1 MTGAMSPELASRLMP
16 LARLVDAE
24 SAHRLAVAALARGLI
39 GPARRRADARLAC
52 RVMGLDFANPLG
64 LAAGFDKQAEAI
76 PALFGLG
83 FGFVEV
89 GGVTLRPQPGNPRPR
104 VFRLVEDEAVI
115 NRYGLNSD
123 GWPAVRARIEAVRAA
138 GRLPGPLW
146 LNVGLNKDS
155 TDPDA
160 DYAALLAEAAPLLDV
175 LVVNVSSPNTP
186 GLRDLQAGPRLGALL
201 DTAQAALAAAA
212 SARLLVKIA
221 PDLNEEALGSIVETA
236 IARGIAGLVIGNTT
250 IARPPSLRSRH
261 ASEPGG
267 LSGRPLFAPSTALLA
282 KAARLARGRLVLV
295 GVGGVV
301 SGRDAYA
308 KIRAGASLVQLYTAF
323 AYRGP
328 ALIGRVLDELSA
340 ALAADGFA
348 HVADA
353 VGTDLETRA

>member
-1 MTGAMSPELASRLMP
+1 MSPELASRLMP

-39 GPARRRADARLAC
+39 GPTRRPADPRLAC

-83 FGFVEV
+83 FGFVEA
-89 GGVTLRPQPGNPRPR
+89 GGVTLRPQPGNARPR
-104 VFRLVEDEAVI
+104 VFRLAEDAAVI

-123 GWPAVRARIEAVRAA
+123 GWPTVRARIEAVRAA
-138 GRLPGPLW
+138 GPLPGPLW
-146 LNVGLNKDS
+146 LNIGLNKES
-155 TDPDA
+155 ADPNA
-160 DYAALLAEAAPLLDV
+160 DYAALLADAAPLLDV

-186 GLRDLQAGPRLGALL
+186 GLRDLQASARLGALL
-201 DTAQAALAAAA
+201 DTAQAALAAAT
-212 SARLLVKIA
+212 STARLLVKIA
-221 PDLNEEALGSIVETA
+221 PDLDDDALAAIVETA
-236 IARGIAGLVIGNTT
+236 VARGVDGLIIGNTT

-261 ASEPGG
+261 AAETGG
-267 LSGRPLFAPSTALLA
+267 LSGRPLLAPSTALLA
-282 KAARLARGRLVLV
+282 KAARLAHGRLVFV
-295 GVGGVV
+295 GVGGVA

-308 KIRAGASLVQLYTAF
+308 KIRAGAALVQLYTAF
-323 AYRGP
+323 AYQGP

-340 ALAADGFA
+340 ALAADGFT

-353 VGTDLETRA
+353 IGADLKDHA

>member
-1 MTGAMSPELASRLMP
+1 MSPELASRLMP
-16 LARLVDAE
+16 LARLLDAE
-24 SAHRLAVAALARGLI
+24 TAHRLAVAALARGLI
-39 GPARRRADARLAC
+39 KPTRRTPDPRLAC
-52 RVMGLDFANPLG
+52 RVLGLDFANPLG
-64 LAAGFDKQAEAI
+64 LAAGFDKQAQAI

-104 VFRLVEDEAVI
+104 VFRLAEDAAVI
-115 NRYGLNSD
+115 NRYGFNSE
-123 GWPAVRARIEAVRAA
+123 GWTAVRARIAAARAA

-146 LNVGLNKDS
+146 LNVGVNKES
-155 TDPDA
+155 TDPNA
-160 DYAALLAEAAPLLDV
+160 DYAALLADAAPLVDV

-186 GLRDLQAGPRLGALL
+186 GLRDLQAGARLGALL
-201 DTAQAALAAAA
+201 DTAQAALATAA
-212 SARLLVKIA
+212 SRARLMVKIA
-221 PDLNEEALGSIVETA
+221 PDLDDDALAAIVETA
-236 IARGIAGLVIGNTT
+236 IARSVHGLVIGNTT

-261 ASEPGG
+261 AAETGG

-295 GVGGVV
+295 GVGGVA

-323 AYRGP
+323 AYQGP
-328 ALIGRVLDELSA
+328 ALIGRILDELSA
-340 ALAADGFA
+340 VLAADGFT

-353 VGTDLETRA
+353 VGADLKDDA

>member
-1 MTGAMSPELASRLMP
+1 MSPELASRLMP
-16 LARLVDAE
+16 LARLLDAE

-39 GPARRRADARLAC
+39 GPARRPPDPRLAC
-52 RVMGLDFANPLG
+52 RVMGLDVANPLG

-89 GGVTLRPQPGNPRPR
+89 GGVTLRPQPGNGRPR
-104 VFRLVEDEAVI
+104 VFRLVEDAAVI

-146 LNVGLNKDS
+146 LNVGLNKQS
-155 TDPDA
+155 ADPNA
-160 DYAALLAEAAPLLDV
+160 DYAALLADAARLLDV

-186 GLRDLQAGPRLGALL
+186 GLRDLQAGARLGALL
-201 DTAQAALAAAA
+201 DTAQAALAAAG
-212 SARLLVKIA
+212 STARLLVKIA
-221 PDLNEEALGSIVETA
+221 PDLDDQALAAIVETA
-236 IARGIAGLVIGNTT
+236 IARGVDGLVIGNTT

-261 ASEPGG
+261 AGEAGG

-295 GVGGVV
+295 GVGGIA

-328 ALIGRVLDELSA
+328 ALIGRVLDELAA

-353 VGTDLETRA
+353 VGADLKDHA

>member
-1 MTGAMSPELASRLMP
+1 MSPELASRLMP
-16 LARLVDAE
+16 LARLLDAE

-39 GPARRRADARLAC
+39 GPARRPPDPRLAC
-52 RVMGLDFANPLG
+52 RVMGLDVANPLG

-89 GGVTLRPQPGNPRPR
+89 GGVTLRPQPGNGRPR
-104 VFRLVEDEAVI
+104 VFRLVEDAAVI

-123 GWPAVRARIEAVRAA
+123 GWPAVRARIEAGRAR

-146 LNVGLNKDS
+146 LNVGLNKQS
-155 TDPDA
+155 ADPNA
-160 DYAALLAEAAPLLDV
+160 DYAALLADAARLLDV

-186 GLRDLQAGPRLGALL
+186 GLRDLQAGARLGALL
-201 DTAQAALAAAA
+201 DTAQAALAAAG
-212 SARLLVKIA
+212 STARLLVKIA
-221 PDLNEEALGSIVETA
+221 PDLDDQALAAIVETA
-236 IARGIAGLVIGNTT
+236 IARGVDGLVIGNTT

-261 ASEPGG
+261 AAEAGG

-295 GVGGVV
+295 GVGGIA

-328 ALIGRVLDELSA
+328 ALIGRVLDELAA

-353 VGTDLETRA
+353 VGADLKDHA

>member
-1 MTGAMSPELASRLMP
+1 MSPELASRLMP

-39 GPARRRADARLAC
+39 GPARRPADPRLAC
-52 RVMGLDFANPLG
+52 QVMGLGFANPLG

-76 PALFGLG
+76 RPLFGLG

-89 GGVTLRPQPGNPRPR
+89 GGVTLRPQPGNARPR
-104 VFRLVEDEAVI
+104 VFRLSEDAAVI

-146 LNVGLNKDS
+146 LNVGLNKES
-155 TDPDA
+155 ADPNA
-160 DYAALLAEAAPLLDV
+160 DYAALLADAAPLLDV

-186 GLRDLQAGPRLGALL
+186 GLRDLQAGARLGALL
-201 DTAQAALAAAA
+201 DTAQAALAAGG
-212 SARLLVKIA
+212 STTRLLVKIA
-221 PDLNEEALGSIVETA
+221 PDLDDEALSAIVETA
-236 IARGIAGLVIGNTT
+236 IARGVDGLVIGNTT

-261 ASEPGG
+261 AGETGG
-267 LSGRPLFAPSTALLA
+267 LSGRPLFAPSTTLLA
-282 KAARLARGRLVLV
+282 RAARLARGRLVLV
-295 GVGGVV
+295 GVGGIA

-323 AYRGP
+323 AYQGP
-328 ALIGRVLDELSA
+328 ALIGRLLDGLAA
-340 ALAADGFA
+340 ALAADGFT

-353 VGTDLETRA
+353 VGADLKDHA